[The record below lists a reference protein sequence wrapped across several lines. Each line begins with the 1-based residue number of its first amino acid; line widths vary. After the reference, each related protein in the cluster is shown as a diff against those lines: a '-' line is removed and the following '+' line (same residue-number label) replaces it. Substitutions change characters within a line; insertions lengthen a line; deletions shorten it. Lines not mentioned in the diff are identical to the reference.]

1 MYIYMMYIHISKKV
15 HLHLW
20 MYMYTYCNAYFVQD
34 TVFTFFCGQNMTYGV
49 WSSIIIR
56 ESKLIPI
63 YGGITALL
71 NSIVELHAI
80 PEGH

>member
-1 MYIYMMYIHISKKV
+1 MYLCICMQ
-15 HLHLW
+15 
-20 MYMYTYCNAYFVQD
+20 YFVQD
-34 TVFTFFCGQNMTYGV
+34 TVFSYFCGQNMTYGV

-63 YGGITALL
+63 YRGITTLL

-80 PEGH
+80 PQVNMAPWHHATVRSG